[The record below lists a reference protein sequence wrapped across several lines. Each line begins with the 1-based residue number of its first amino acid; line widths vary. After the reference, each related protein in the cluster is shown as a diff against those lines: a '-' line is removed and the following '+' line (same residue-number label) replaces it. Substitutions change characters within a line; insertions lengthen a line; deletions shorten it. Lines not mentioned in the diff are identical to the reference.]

1 MADRRNRSS
10 SANRKSSARR
20 EGEGTAAPT
29 SEPYDAIAPFYDR
42 TFAGFDADLPLY
54 VAFARRLDAPV
65 LELGA
70 GTGRV
75 AIALAQAGHTVIGL
89 DRSAGMLHLAR
100 AALARRRI
108 DRVWLLRGEMARPPL
123 RGAFGLICCARD
135 SFLHLADS
143 ESQLAAL
150 CAAREMLHPEGRI
163 VLDLPGPA
171 GDWGDWA
178 PGARPVVLDWSEA
191 GPQGRLSRFT
201 TFRADAA
208 AQKRTITDIFERI
221 AQDGTV
227 RRTVVEYTL
236 RFIFPAELHLLLG
249 GAGLRLAG
257 LYGGYELE
265 PFAAES
271 ERMIAVA
278 ARDDADG

>member
-1 MADRRNRSS
+1 MAERRQRPTGRGVR
-10 SANRKSSARR
+10 APRR
-20 EGEGTAAPT
+20 THEAPAAD
-29 SEPYDAIAPFYDR
+29 PYDAIAPYYDR
-42 TFAGFDADLPLY
+42 ALAGFEADLPMY
-54 VAFARRLDAPV
+54 AAFARRLDAPV

-89 DRSAGMLHLAR
+89 DRAAGMLRLAG

-108 DRVWLLRGEMARPPL
+108 ARVRLLLGEMTRPPL

-135 SFLHLADS
+135 GFLHLADT
-143 ESQLAAL
+143 EQQIATL
-150 CAAREMLHPEGRI
+150 CAARRLLHPEGRL

-178 PGARPVVLDWSEA
+178 PGARPLVLDWSEA
-191 GPQGRLSRFT
+191 GPEGRISRFT
-201 TFRADAA
+201 TYRADAA
-208 AQKRTITDIFERI
+208 AQTRTVTDIFERI
-221 AQDGTV
+221 APDGTV

-236 RFIFPAELHLLLG
+236 RFIFPVELRLLLNA
-249 GAGLRLAG
+249 AGLRLSG

-278 ARDDADG
+278 ERDDPGN